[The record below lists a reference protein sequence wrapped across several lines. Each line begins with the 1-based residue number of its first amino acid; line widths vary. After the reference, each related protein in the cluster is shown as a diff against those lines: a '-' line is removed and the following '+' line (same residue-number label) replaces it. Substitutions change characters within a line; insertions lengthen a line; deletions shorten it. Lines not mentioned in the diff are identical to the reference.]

1 MPKPMIPPRRLNLQI
16 WRPYSVPNSQ
26 VDEKETLEAL
36 LQENE
41 RLRAEN
47 ERLRTAQRLS
57 RPLNERHV
65 LVWGAMLLCFMALV
79 FACLALYL
87 RG

>member
-1 MPKPMIPPRRLNLQI
+1 MPKLMIPLRRLNSQS
-16 WRPYSVPNSQ
+16 WRPYSLPNSQ
-26 VDEKETLEAL
+26 ADEKETLEAL

-41 RLRAEN
+41 QLRAEN

-57 RPLNERHV
+57 RSLNERHV
-65 LVWGAMLLCFMALV
+65 LVWGAILLCFVALV
-79 FACLALYL
+79 FACLAIYF